1 MGFSW
6 HIVNVVR
13 LSESKETMEGIEG
26 IPVEFHD
33 IIKGTR
39 GSMWATMFDE
49 CKDVG
54 FNEDDEFTWIG
65 SKFCENVIQ
74 YEPNDDNWD
83 WLSIKEFCQFKE
95 FCRWFINSPSYKLYR
110 LYIRSWF

>member
-13 LSESKETMEGIEG
+13 LSDSKETMEGIEG

-39 GSMWATMFDE
+39 GSMWATMFDL
-49 CKDVG
+49 CKSEG
-54 FNEDDEFTWIG
+54 CNEDDEFTWIG
-65 SKFCENVIQ
+65 TEFCEKVIQ
-74 YEPNDDNWD
+74 YEPNDDWD
-83 WLSIKEFCQFKE
+83 EFSIEELQQFKE
-95 FCRWFINSPSYKLYR
+95 FCRWLPNSSSYKLYR

>member
-13 LSESKETMEGIEG
+13 LSESKETNCGIEG

-39 GSMWATMFDE
+39 GSMWATMIDE
-49 CKDVG
+49 CKSVG
-54 FNEDDEFTWIG
+54 GVNEDDEFTYICNE
-65 SKFCENVIQ
+65 FCENVIQ
-74 YEPNDDNWD
+74 YELNDDDWD

-95 FCRWFINSPSYKLYR
+95 FCRWYQKCDAYN
-110 LYIRSWF
+110 LYIRSWC